1 MKETLKSW
9 GRNLTKASMAV
20 EAGAIV
26 VATVIGSGGLLLLS
40 AFGLGLDFVVLGKLN
55 KEERNKLAS
64 SVSISSLSPRG
75 SERFAYSAT

>member
-1 MKETLKSW
+1 
-9 GRNLTKASMAV
+9 MAV